1 MYYQLINF
9 GNEEFHA
16 YPNKSLYWKR
26 LNTLIVSD
34 LHIGKSISYAK
45 NKQFLPPYDTKE
57 ILNKIFVSLDKI
69 KPSNLIIVGDLLHDV
84 FSTLSLKDQ
93 DHKNLSQYMK
103 NTDFIWIKGNHDKN
117 IQIEGF
123 KNFTNYKIDKF
134 LFTHIPIETSLFQIC
149 GHYHPK
155 VKISHRGKTIF
166 KTCFVHNEKIFIL
179 PSFGI
184 LTGGLDINSKEISDV
199 LGKKNLSIYPVGQD
213 KVYKL

>member
-1 MYYQLINF
+1 MHPS
-9 GNEEFHA
+9 GA
-16 YPNKSLYWKR
+16 LYWPSQFS
-26 LNTLIVSD
+26 LLVAD
-34 LHIGKSISYAK
+34 LHFEKGSSYHK
-45 NKQFLPPYDTKE
+45 TGQFLPPYDTKE
-57 ILNKIFVSLDKI
+57 ILNELFISLDKI

-155 VKISHRGKTIF
+155 IKISHRGKTIF
-166 KTCFVHNEKIFIL
+166 KTTFVHNEKIFIL

-184 LTGGLDINSKEISDV
+184 LTGGLDINSKQISDV

>member
-1 MYYQLINF
+1 MY
-9 GNEEFHA
+9 
-16 YPNKSLYWKR
+16 KR
-26 LNTLIVSD
+26 
-34 LHIGKSISYAK
+34 
-45 NKQFLPPYDTKE
+45 Q
-57 ILNKIFVSLDKI
+57 
-69 KPSNLIIVGDLLHDV
+69 VGDLLHDV

-93 DHKNLSQYMK
+93 DHKNLSQYMD

-123 KNFTNYKIDKF
+123 KNFTNYEIDKF
-134 LFTHIPIETSLFQIC
+134 LFTHIPIETSSFQIC

-166 KTCFVHNEKIFIL
+166 KTSFVHNEKILIL

-184 LTGGLDINSKEISDV
+184 LTGGLDINSKQISDV
-199 LGKKNLSIYPVGQD
+199 LGKKNLSIYPVGHD

>member
-9 GNEEFHA
+9 GDEEFYA

-57 ILNKIFVSLDKI
+57 ILNELFVSLDKI
-69 KPSNLIIVGDLLHDV
+69 KPRNLIIVGDLLHDV
-84 FSTLSLKDQ
+84 FSTLSLKHQ
-93 DHKNLSQYMK
+93 DHKNFNQYMD

-123 KNFTNYKIDKF
+123 KNFTKYKINKF
-134 LFTHIPIETSLFQIC
+134 LFTHIPIETSSFQIC

-166 KTCFVHNEKIFIL
+166 KTSFVHNEKIFIL

-184 LTGGLDINSKEISDV
+184 LTGGLDINSKQISSV
-199 LGKKNLSIYPVGQD
+199 LGKKNLNIFPVGQN

>member
-1 MYYQLINF
+1 
-9 GNEEFHA
+9 
-16 YPNKSLYWKR
+16 
-26 LNTLIVSD
+26 
-34 LHIGKSISYAK
+34 
-45 NKQFLPPYDTKE
+45 
-57 ILNKIFVSLDKI
+57 
-69 KPSNLIIVGDLLHDV
+69 
-84 FSTLSLKDQ
+84 
-93 DHKNLSQYMK
+93 MK

-123 KNFTNYKIDKF
+123 KNFKNYKIDKF

-166 KTCFVHNEKIFIL
+166 KTSFVHNEKIFIL

-184 LTGGLDINSKEISDV
+184 LTGGLDINSKQISNV

>member
-57 ILNKIFVSLDKI
+57 ILSELFVSLDKI
-69 KPSNLIIVGDLLHDV
+69 KPSNLIIVGDLFHDF

-93 DHKNLSQYMK
+93 DHKSLSQYME
-103 NTDFIWIKGNHDKN
+103 NINFIWIKGNHDKN

-123 KNFTNYKIDKF
+123 KNFKNYKIDKF

-166 KTCFVHNEKIFIL
+166 KTTFVHNEKIFIL

-184 LTGGLDINSKEISDV
+184 LTGGLDIHSKQISDV
-199 LGKKNLSIYPVGQD
+199 LGKNNLSIYPVGQD